1 MKINLYIDFDG
12 VILDTINNTYGEYEK
27 LKKTTSIT
35 ITEYYEKLNWVELL
49 ENSNQINDSILN
61 IKKILDSDLYNVCI
75 LTHVVCDDEVYAKKK
90 YLSSVLPEVE
100 VITVDKKFN
109 KCDVVDC
116 RNAIL
121 VDDYMG
127 NLTLWNDKGGIPV
140 KFSDKGRECE
150 FMVVTNLEEIINLY
164 DIFLEKID
172 GQVVDVV

>member
-12 VILDTINNTYGEYEK
+12 VILDTIDNTYGEYEK

-61 IKKILDSDLYNVCI
+61 IKEILDSDLYNVCI
-75 LTHVVCDDEVYAKKK
+75 LTHVVCDDEIYAKKK

-150 FMVVTNLEEIINLY
+150 FMVVTNLGEIINLY

-172 GQVVDVV
+172 GQVVLP

>member
-1 MKINLYIDFDG
+1 MCIR
-12 VILDTINNTYGEYEK
+12 
-27 LKKTTSIT
+27 
-35 ITEYYEKLNWVELL
+35 
-49 ENSNQINDSILN
+49 DS
-61 IKKILDSDLYNVCI
+61 VCI

-150 FMVVTNLEEIINLY
+150 SVSYTHLTLPTKRIVEISVGAVSLKKKKRERE
-164 DIFLEKID
+164 LKT
-172 GQVVDVV
+172 

>member
-1 MKINLYIDFDG
+1 MKIDLYIDFDG
-12 VILDTINNTYGEYEK
+12 VILDTINNTYDKYEE

-35 ITEYYEKLNWVELL
+35 IAEYYKKLDWVKLL
-49 ENSNQINDSILN
+49 TESPQINDSILN
-61 IKKILDSDLYNVCI
+61 IKKILDSNLYNVCI
-75 LTHVVCDDEVYAKKK
+75 LTHVVCDDEVYAKKR
-90 YLSSVLPEVE
+90 YLRQVLPNVK

-116 RNAIL
+116 RNAVL

-150 FMVVTNLEEIINLY
+150 FMVVTNLGEIIDLY
-164 DIFLEKID
+164 DIFLEKVI
-172 GQVVDVV
+172 